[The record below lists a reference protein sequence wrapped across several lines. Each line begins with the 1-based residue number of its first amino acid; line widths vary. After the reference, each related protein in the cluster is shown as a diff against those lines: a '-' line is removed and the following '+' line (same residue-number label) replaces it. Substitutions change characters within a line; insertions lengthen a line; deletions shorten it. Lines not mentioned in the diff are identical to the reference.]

1 MHEVTPYLI
10 NGLVRRTVNTDEL
23 KKHIRS
29 TGAKLSRK
37 GRSRIWKID
46 ANTEQMLMI
55 IQLIEQSGESSWL
68 WLAKRLNEA
77 KPKLSHLE
85 LIDIVRRTPTITV
98 TELIA
103 STDCSIAEARMA
115 IDEIEWSTD

>member
-55 IQLIEQSGESSWL
+55 IQLIGVVESFGDFL
-68 WLAKRLNEA
+68 TRN
-77 KPKLSHLE
+77 
-85 LIDIVRRTPTITV
+85 LIH
-98 TELIA
+98 
-103 STDCSIAEARMA
+103 
-115 IDEIEWSTD
+115 